1 MIKALRTVGRY
12 FMLMGRT
19 FSRPER
25 MRMFF
30 RQYLN
35 ELEQLGVN
43 SIGIV
48 LLISFFIGAVIT
60 IQIKLNIESPWMPR
74 WTVGYVTREIM
85 LLEFSSSI
93 MCLILAG
100 KVGSN
105 IASELGTMRVTQQI
119 DALEIMGVNSANY
132 LILPKIAAM
141 VTVIPILVT
150 FSIFAGIIGAFC
162 TCWFAGVMNAV
173 DLEYGLQYMF
183 NEWFI
188 WAAWMFCIFLYTH
201 SLLKKQDEISKQET
215 YASIGS
221 FMICAYAVTIYVGT
235 IGAGNELAVTIVSL
249 FVFLPTNF
257 DLLPIYNLHITIV
270 ALAMFFVSSYI
281 TKTPDK
287 FMYDVMDG
295 ILAAVIGNFAAFE
308 RAKIK
313 WESVKIHEQLEEER
327 DIDMLTGIWNRRA
340 FEREVDYLINSGTIK
355 NMVVIMVDLDKFKRI
370 NDGYGHETGDAYL
383 KHFCNLISEYT
394 EKNTIVGRRSGDEFF
409 IFSYNFRE
417 LSQVEHNVAAFYE
430 KLAKNPILLPDGTE
444 RVIGVSSG
452 VVWTVDMNHDWR
464 EILCAADESLY
475 YVKEHGRKSYTIQEY
490 IQK

>member
-1 MIKALRTVGRY
+1 MDNKERLRKWLWLGLDETTAKKYQRKLSAENVRII
-12 FMLMGRT
+12 R
-19 FSRPER
+19 
-25 MRMFF
+25 
-30 RQYLN
+30 N
-35 ELEQLGVN
+35 ESVIIAG
-43 SIGIV
+43 
-48 LLISFFIGAVIT
+48 IGALYT
-60 IQIKLNIESPWMPR
+60 ICMLVLSH
-74 WTVGYVTREIM
+74 VYVK
-85 LLEFSSSI
+85 S
-93 MCLILAG
+93 
-100 KVGSN
+100 
-105 IASELGTMRVTQQI
+105 
-119 DALEIMGVNSANY
+119 
-132 LILPKIAAM
+132 
-141 VTVIPILVT
+141 LVC
-150 FSIFAGIIGAFC
+150 IIG
-162 TCWFAGVMNAV
+162 
-173 DLEYGLQYMF
+173 
-183 NEWFI
+183 
-188 WAAWMFCIFLYTH
+188 AAWMFCIFLYTH

-221 FMICAYAVTIYVGT
+221 FMICAYAVSIYVGT

-308 RAKIK
+308 CAKIK

-340 FEREVDYLINSGTIK
+340 FEREADYLINSGTIK

-475 YVKEHGRKSYTIQEY
+475 YVKEHGRNSYTIQEY
-490 IQK
+490 IPK

>member
-1 MIKALRTVGRY
+1 MDNKERLRKWLWLGLDETTAKKYQRKLSAENVRII
-12 FMLMGRT
+12 R
-19 FSRPER
+19 
-25 MRMFF
+25 
-30 RQYLN
+30 N
-35 ELEQLGVN
+35 ESVIIAG
-43 SIGIV
+43 
-48 LLISFFIGAVIT
+48 IGALYT
-60 IQIKLNIESPWMPR
+60 IC
-74 WTVGYVTREIM
+74 M
-85 LLEFSSSI
+85 LVLSHVYAKS
-93 MCLILAG
+93 
-100 KVGSN
+100 
-105 IASELGTMRVTQQI
+105 
-119 DALEIMGVNSANY
+119 
-132 LILPKIAAM
+132 
-141 VTVIPILVT
+141 LVC
-150 FSIFAGIIGAFC
+150 IIG
-162 TCWFAGVMNAV
+162 
-173 DLEYGLQYMF
+173 
-183 NEWFI
+183 
-188 WAAWMFCIFLYTH
+188 AAWMFCIFLYTH

-221 FMICAYAVTIYVGT
+221 FMICAYAVSIYVGT
-235 IGAGNELAVTIVSL
+235 IGAGNELAV
-249 FVFLPTNF
+249 
-257 DLLPIYNLHITIV
+257 TIV

-313 WESVKIHEQLEEER
+313 WESVKVHEQLEEER
-327 DIDMLTGIWNRRA
+327 DVDMLTGIWNRRA

-383 KHFCNLISEYT
+383 KHFCDLISEYT

-444 RVIGVSSG
+444 KVIGVSSG

-475 YVKEHGRKSYTIQEY
+475 YVKEHGRNSYTIQEY
-490 IQK
+490 IPK

>member
-1 MIKALRTVGRY
+1 MDKKEKLRKWLWLGLDETTAKKYQRKLSAENVRMIR
-12 FMLMGRT
+12 
-19 FSRPER
+19 
-25 MRMFF
+25 
-30 RQYLN
+30 N
-35 ELEQLGVN
+35 ESVIIAG
-43 SIGIV
+43 
-48 LLISFFIGAVIT
+48 IGALYT
-60 IQIKLNIESPWMPR
+60 ICMLVLSH
-74 WTVGYVTREIM
+74 VYVK
-85 LLEFSSSI
+85 S
-93 MCLILAG
+93 
-100 KVGSN
+100 
-105 IASELGTMRVTQQI
+105 
-119 DALEIMGVNSANY
+119 
-132 LILPKIAAM
+132 
-141 VTVIPILVT
+141 LVC
-150 FSIFAGIIGAFC
+150 IIG
-162 TCWFAGVMNAV
+162 
-173 DLEYGLQYMF
+173 
-183 NEWFI
+183 
-188 WAAWMFCIFLYTH
+188 AAWMFCIFLYTH

-221 FMICAYAVTIYVGT
+221 FMICAYAVSIYVAT

-327 DIDMLTGIWNRRA
+327 DVDMLTGIWNRRA

-475 YVKEHGRKSYTIQEY
+475 YVKEHGRNSYTIQEY
-490 IQK
+490 IPK